1 MNTQLQPKEN
11 SEIQTLPTPTPMDLM
26 QSAVANNVDAEQLS
40 KLMDLQ
46 DRYEANQSRRAFS
59 NAVADFQA
67 KCPTILKSRKADRYN
82 YAPLDTVLRT
92 IRPHLEDAG
101 LSVRFSTMM
110 HETTVITAICTV
122 SHRDGHSEVSEFSAC
137 IDEKMRVNDTQ
148 KIGSANSYAK
158 RYALMNALN
167 LVASDEDDDGFLAGN
182 ELIDGHQEIEIND
195 MLEATKSDVA
205 AFLRWAKVESVA
217 DMPASKYPQ
226 AMKLLRSKQK

>member
-92 IRPHLEDAG
+92 IRPHLEDAP
-101 LSVRFSTMM
+101 
-110 HETTVITAICTV
+110 
-122 SHRDGHSEVSEFSAC
+122 
-137 IDEKMRVNDTQ
+137 
-148 KIGSANSYAK
+148 
-158 RYALMNALN
+158 
-167 LVASDEDDDGFLAGN
+167 
-182 ELIDGHQEIEIND
+182 LIH
-195 MLEATKSDVA
+195 A
-205 AFLRWAKVESVA
+205 
-217 DMPASKYPQ
+217 
-226 AMKLLRSKQK
+226 